1 MFLIQKDLFM
11 SVWTHSKMARLRS
24 YYKYEQALL
33 LNTRLYR
40 SLWLILETEERRQG
54 MGNRGK
60 ERAVRT
66 EGVNENKNHPGLST
80 SFPPAWMI
88 NEGTIAGLPILAA
101 EWPPGWPQPS
111 SAQVY
116 FPHVCMGLTAG
127 GQKRHRP
134 RGSGVQ
140 QPELRSKWPSRMA
153 LHAWPTTSPGA
164 GCQSQAERIP
174 RKAVGTSLSC
184 SNSLQ

>member
-1 MFLIQKDLFM
+1 
-11 SVWTHSKMARLRS
+11 MARLRS

-101 EWPPGWPQPS
+101 E
-111 SAQVY
+111 
-116 FPHVCMGLTAG
+116 
-127 GQKRHRP
+127 
-134 RGSGVQ
+134 
-140 QPELRSKWPSRMA
+140 
-153 LHAWPTTSPGA
+153 
-164 GCQSQAERIP
+164 
-174 RKAVGTSLSC
+174 
-184 SNSLQ
+184 